1 MTPKRQFGWLFW
13 LSALTA
19 SVLLFL
25 GMISGFIAMFFHP
38 VELFREITRG
48 PWDAENIQIL
58 GCGFVL
64 LWLFLTCC
72 VYCFRAIY
80 RSK

>member
-1 MTPKRQFGWLFW
+1 MRPQRQFGWLFW

-19 SVLLFL
+19 SVLFFL
-25 GMISGFIAMFFHP
+25 GMITGFIAMFFEP
-38 VELFREITRG
+38 VELFRDITRG
-48 PWDAENIQIL
+48 PWDAENIRII

-64 LWLFLTCC
+64 VWLFLICC
-72 VYCFRAIY
+72 VYCLRTVY